1 MVHGDGYQRHEGQEV
16 IWREAVTSNDSG
28 LKKEDD
34 VHEGREALWCEA
46 EASDDSCG
54 R

>member
-1 MVHGDGYQRHEGQEV
+1 V
-16 IWREAVTSNDSG
+16 IWREAVASNDSG